1 MVVTFILQ
9 ENVVV
14 DLIPVGSGATAT
26 ATIREWRKDKYFI
39 NKNNLDSENGYWF
52 QNYDPAKG
60 HGYAY
65 YASPT
70 TLRVNDTGASHSPI
84 LGFAYDGNPIYGA
97 YGFTN
102 PLDASSAI
110 SQMSPSYSRNSTR
123 VGPDTT
129 TYPLGTFID
138 DYTFTDGSGSLDKNN
153 GRFCVTP
160 EYPEGTY
167 AYFITVDGNG
177 DPLFPYI
184 VGKCYYSLPLDSNYN
199 SEMTQDDL
207 PVGANRLRTSGISKN
222 GVQAVAK
229 IEDVTRGTV
238 SSATIVSS
246 GSNFS
251 VGGGLIVDDSWHR
264 RIWCCW

>member
-1 MVVTFILQ
+1 MADISSTGTITGFTKINGGDFYTQ
-9 ENVVV
+9 ENVTV

-26 ATIREWRKDKYFI
+26 ATIREWRKDKYFK
-39 NKNNLDSENGYWF
+39 NKTNLDSENGYWF

-60 HGYAY
+60 YGYAY

-97 YGFTN
+97 YGFSN

-184 VGKCYYSLPLDSNYN
+184 CLLY
-199 SEMTQDDL
+199 
-207 PVGANRLRTSGISKN
+207 TSPSPRDGRIS
-222 GVQAVAK
+222 
-229 IEDVTRGTV
+229 RMP
-238 SSATIVSS
+238 SSA
-246 GSNFS
+246 
-251 VGGGLIVDDSWHR
+251 
-264 RIWCCW
+264 